1 MTYALPT
8 NVSTVGGYMEYVVTV
23 DPNFFNIL
31 MLGLWFIFFI
41 GLRASP
47 NISTPLAWVTASFG
61 SLIASI
67 LLVTGGFIGTKTV
80 LYLIGAVI
88 IGIVLLMKEAS

>member
-1 MTYALPT
+1 
-8 NVSTVGGYMEYVVTV
+8 
-23 DPNFFNIL
+23 
-31 MLGLWFIFFI
+31 
-41 GLRASP
+41 
-47 NISTPLAWVTASFG
+47 
-61 SLIASI
+61 